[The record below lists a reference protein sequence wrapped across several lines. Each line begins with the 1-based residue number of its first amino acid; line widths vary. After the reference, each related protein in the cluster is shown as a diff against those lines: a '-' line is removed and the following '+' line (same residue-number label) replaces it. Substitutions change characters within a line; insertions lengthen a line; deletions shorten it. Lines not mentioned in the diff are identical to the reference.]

1 MRPHEDPGSDA
12 ADTLLEFRALFVL
25 LMNLGIESL
34 PSSCDVLVV
43 GAGPGGSAAAITL
56 ARAGLDVV
64 LVDQHAFPRDK
75 VCGDGLIPD
84 SHNAMRKLGVLD
96 EVMEQAQPSGFVGCI
111 GPRGGRI
118 DVPGELA
125 VLPRKQLDLIL
136 CRAAVAAGARMFAP
150 VRFVASIEYE
160 GIVVGARLHHGDA
173 THELRARWVLLATG
187 AVPQALMAAG
197 MSERHTPSGVAL
209 RGYVRNEAMVGRIT
223 ALEIVWHRALTPG
236 YGWIFPCR
244 DGVFNIGVGIADS
257 HNEHKGGKLTK
268 REINLRQVM
277 DDFQKVYAPARDLMN
292 GGTPLG
298 AFKGAPLRCTLEG
311 ARYTRPGLLVVGEAA
326 GSTYSFTGEGIG
338 KALETGIHAAE
349 AVLAGGAGAQA
360 DAAVRADYEGRLL
373 ALKPRFD
380 LYQRANVVNRHP
392 WISDFLIWRAQ
403 KSARIVRRM
412 SGVLNETSNPGN
424 LVSVKGLWRA
434 LTE

>member
-1 MRPHEDPGSDA
+1 
-12 ADTLLEFRALFVL
+12 
-25 LMNLGIESL
+25 MNLGIETL
-34 PSSCDVLVV
+34 PPACDVLVI
-43 GAGPGGSAAAITL
+43 GAGPAGSGAAITL

-64 LVDQHAFPRDK
+64 LVDSHAFPRDK

-84 SHNAMRKLGVLD
+84 AHNALRKLGVLD
-96 EVMEQAQPSGFVGCI
+96 EVMAQAQPSGLVGCI

-125 VLPRKQLDLIL
+125 VLPRKQLDEIV

-150 VRFVASIEYE
+150 LRFVATIEAD
-160 GIVVGARLHHGDA
+160 GVVVGARLQHGA
-173 THELRARWVLLATG
+173 AARELRARWVLLATG
-187 AVPQALMAAG
+187 AVPQALLAAG
-197 MSERHTPSGVAL
+197 MSQRHTPSGVAL
-209 RGYVRNEAMVGRIT
+209 RGYVKNDAMVGRIS

-257 HNEHKGGKLTK
+257 HNERRNGRLAK
-268 REINLRQVM
+268 RELNLRQVM
-277 DDFQKVYAPARDLMN
+277 DDFQKVYAPARELMQ
-292 GGTPLG
+292 GGMALG
-298 AFKGAPLRCTLEG
+298 PMKGAPLRCTLEG

-338 KALETGIHAAE
+338 KAYETGIHAAE
-349 AVLAGGAGAQA
+349 AVIAGGAAPAA
-360 DAAVRADYEGRLL
+360 DAAVRTDYEARLR

-380 LYQRANVVNRHP
+380 LYQRANAVNRHP
-392 WISDFLIWRAQ
+392 WLTDLLIWRANR
-403 KSARIVRRM
+403 SPRLLRRM

-424 LVSVKGLWRA
+424 LVSLKGLARVF
-434 LTE
+434 LE